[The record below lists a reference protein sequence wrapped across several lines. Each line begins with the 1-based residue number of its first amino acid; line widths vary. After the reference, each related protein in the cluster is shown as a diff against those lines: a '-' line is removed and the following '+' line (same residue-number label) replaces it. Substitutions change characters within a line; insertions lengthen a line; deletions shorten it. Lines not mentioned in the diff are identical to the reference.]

1 MDICPLK
8 INSKNIECLGVNL
21 QKEVNV
27 PCNENLESLKKEMEE
42 DTENGEASH
51 ADGDEINI
59 MKITILPKAIY
70 RLNVILIKI
79 LTAFLI

>member
-21 QKEVNV
+21 QKELNV

-51 ADGDEINI
+51 ADGDKINI
-59 MKITILPKAIY
+59 MKMTILPKAIY

-79 LTAFLI
+79 RKAFLI